1 MHDVDDVGRQI
12 DAYVLMPDAG
22 LDHARDAAAAGVGS
36 HQDHGLVHKDCA
48 NSQPNSATKVGIAL
62 RDMS

>member
-1 MHDVDDVGRQI
+1 M

-22 LDHARDAAAAGVGS
+22 LDHARDAAAAGIGR
-36 HQDHGLVHKDCA
+36 HQDHVLVHKDCA